1 MEEQIQETEEI
12 VEGLGSLT
20 PEGGNA
26 MTSIQNATNPGIPVG
41 NIVEQQETARGLSEV
56 QLIEL
61 AKSPDPSLIPPYL
74 VTSELMRRKTVREKA
89 QAKAPQ
95 LTVAQDA
102 VNNAEQG
109 IMSQMQRQA
118 PKMPLG
124 GFVPPM
130 QQRAPQPQQRRP
142 QMNPPGI
149 MGQMR
154 PQVPQRPG
162 GVTNTQPQQQM
173 TREQIMAR
181 GVPTLP
187 NPGNAMGQVGMAQ
200 GGIIGYAPGGP
211 TAEYS
216 RQGLYFPGQ
225 YNKEGEFSG
234 YNPYIKSNITPSNPQ
249 GLYQNLKP
257 EMIDERIETLTE
269 TLKPGYERGQFE
281 MSEEDTQRN
290 IAELREQQEFGLEGR
305 SDAQISESFQSTD
318 EIIDDPQSLGR
329 YAPYPDSTS
338 DFKLPEVSER
348 LTTDEYMD
356 KVNKSNTAFGVQSS
370 EDFYAPRMARI
381 AEEKAELLKDEQDDL
396 NLNLMQTGL
405 GIIES
410 GNIAGGAKEGIGRYI
425 ASKKET
431 KKMNKLVEA
440 ELRAEERMRRTED
453 RGDAKGY
460 MTATKD
466 REALQF
472 KQVELN
478 IKMKG
483 EELKANAARGSK
495 WAKLKS
501 DAYKDAVTAMDK
513 KYGAG
518 AAWMKF
524 KSPKDYEAELNAL
537 ADRNVGV
544 YRNEIESFSKNAVA
558 SRMDGQGIGS
568 TLNNPYVLKEG
579 ETAQFLRINKV
590 VPSGTYVKTPNGVQQ
605 IIY

>member
-1 MEEQIQETEEI
+1 MEEQIQETE
-12 VEGLGSLT
+12 VVKEGLGSLA
-20 PEGGNA
+20 PSGGNA
-26 MTSIQNATNPGIPVG
+26 MTSIENAANPGAPVVG
-41 NIVEQQETARGLSEV
+41 NILEQQEIARNLSET
-56 QLIEL
+56 QLIEY
-61 AKSPDPSLIPPYL
+61 AKSPNPSVIPSYL
-74 VTSELMRRKTVREKA
+74 VTAELMRRKSNKDKE
-89 QAKAPQ
+89 AKAPDF
-95 LTVAQDA
+95 TVAQEVVA
-102 VNNAEQG
+102 EAEQG

-118 PKMPLG
+118 PKMPPG

-162 GVTNTQPQQQM
+162 GVANTQPQQQM

-187 NPGNAMGQVGMAQ
+187 NPGNRLGQGGMAQ

-211 TAEYS
+211 IAEYS

-225 YNKEGEFSG
+225 YNAKGVGAG
-234 YNPYIKSNITPSNPQ
+234 YNPYINSNITPSNPQ

-329 YAPYPDSTS
+329 YTPYPDSTS

-356 KVNKSNTAFGVQSS
+356 KVNKSNAAFGVQSS

-410 GNIAGGAKEGIGRYI
+410 GNIPGGAKEGVERYI

-440 ELRAEERMRRTED
+440 EGRAEERMQRTED

-524 KSPKDYEAELNAL
+524 KSPQDYEAELNEL
-537 ADRNVGV
+537 ADRNVAV
-544 YRNEIESFSKNAVA
+544 YRNEIASFSQSQVA
-558 SRMDGQGIGS
+558 SKMDGQGKGTES
-568 TLNNPYVLKEG
+568 NPLPWKKG
-579 ETAQFLRINKV
+579 DAIPPPGTV
-590 VPSGTYVKTPNGVQQ
+590 VIDENGD
-605 IIY
+605 ISKIPYRS

>member
-1 MEEQIQETEEI
+1 MEEQIQETE
-12 VEGLGSLT
+12 VVKEGLGSLA
-20 PEGGNA
+20 PSGGNA
-26 MTSIQNATNPGIPVG
+26 MTSIENAANPGAPVVG
-41 NIVEQQETARGLSEV
+41 NILEQQEIARNLSET
-56 QLIEL
+56 QLIEY
-61 AKSPDPSLIPPYL
+61 AKSPNPSVIPSYL
-74 VTSELMRRKTVREKA
+74 VTAELMRRKSNKDKE
-89 QAKAPQ
+89 AKAPDF
-95 LTVAQDA
+95 TVAQEVVA
-102 VNNAEQG
+102 EAEQG

-118 PKMPLG
+118 PKMPPG

-162 GVTNTQPQQQM
+162 GVANTQPQQQM

-187 NPGNAMGQVGMAQ
+187 NPGNRLGQGGMAQ

-211 TAEYS
+211 IAEYS

-225 YNKEGEFSG
+225 YNAKGVGAG
-234 YNPYIKSNITPSNPQ
+234 YNPYINSNITPSNPQ

-290 IAELREQQEFGLEGR
+290 IAELREQQEFGLAGR
-305 SDAQISESFQSTD
+305 SDAEISESFQSTD

-329 YAPYPDSTS
+329 YTPYPDSTS

-356 KVNKSNTAFGVQSS
+356 KVNKSNAAFGVQSS

-410 GNIAGGAKEGIGRYI
+410 GNIPGGAKEGVERYI

-440 ELRAEERMRRTED
+440 EGRAEERMQRTED

-524 KSPKDYEAELNAL
+524 KSPQDYEAELNEL
-537 ADRNVGV
+537 ADRNVAV
-544 YRNEIESFSKNAVA
+544 YRNEIASFSQSQVA
-558 SRMDGQGIGS
+558 SKMDGQGKGTES
-568 TLNNPYVLKEG
+568 NPLPWKKG
-579 ETAQFLRINKV
+579 DAIPPPGTV
-590 VPSGTYVKTPNGVQQ
+590 VIDENGD
-605 IIY
+605 ISKIPYRS

>member
-1 MEEQIQETEEI
+1 MEEQIQETE
-12 VEGLGSLT
+12 VVKEGLGSLA
-20 PEGGNA
+20 PSGGNA
-26 MTSIQNATNPGIPVG
+26 MTSIENAANPGAPVVG
-41 NIVEQQETARGLSEV
+41 NILEQQEIARNLSET
-56 QLIEL
+56 QLIEY
-61 AKSPDPSLIPPYL
+61 AKSPNPSVIPSYL
-74 VTSELMRRKTVREKA
+74 VTAELMRRKSNKDKE
-89 QAKAPQ
+89 AKAPDF
-95 LTVAQDA
+95 TVAQEVVA
-102 VNNAEQG
+102 EAEQG

-118 PKMPLG
+118 PKMPPG

-162 GVTNTQPQQQM
+162 GVANTQPQQQM

-187 NPGNAMGQVGMAQ
+187 NPGNAMGQRGMAQ

-211 TAEYS
+211 IAEYS

-225 YNKEGEFSG
+225 YNAKGVGAG
-234 YNPYIKSNITPSNPQ
+234 YNPYINSNITPSNPQ

-356 KVNKSNTAFGVQSS
+356 KVNKSNAAFGVQSS

-410 GNIAGGAKEGIGRYI
+410 GNIPGGAKEGVERYI

-440 ELRAEERMRRTED
+440 ELRAEERMQRTED

-478 IKMKG
+478 IKIKG
-483 EELKANAARGSK
+483 EELKANAAKGSR

-501 DAYKDAVTAMDK
+501 DAYRDAVTAMDK

-524 KSPKDYEAELNAL
+524 KSPQDYEAELNEL
-537 ADRNVGV
+537 ADRNVAV
-544 YRNEIESFSKNAVA
+544 YRNEIASFSQSQVA
-558 SRMDGQGIGS
+558 SKMDGQGKGTES
-568 TLNNPYVLKEG
+568 NPLPWKKG
-579 ETAQFLRINKV
+579 DAIPPPGTV
-590 VPSGTYVKTPNGVQQ
+590 VIDENGD
-605 IIY
+605 ISKIPYRS

>member
-1 MEEQIQETEEI
+1 MEEQIQETE
-12 VEGLGSLT
+12 VVKEGLGSLA
-20 PEGGNA
+20 PSGGNA
-26 MTSIQNATNPGIPVG
+26 MTSIENAANPGAPVVG
-41 NIVEQQETARGLSEV
+41 NILEQQEIARNLSET
-56 QLIEL
+56 QLIEY
-61 AKSPDPSLIPPYL
+61 AKSPNPSVIPSYL
-74 VTSELMRRKTVREKA
+74 VTAELMRRKSNKDKE
-89 QAKAPQ
+89 AKAPDF
-95 LTVAQDA
+95 TVAQEVVA
-102 VNNAEQG
+102 EAEQG

-118 PKMPLG
+118 PKMPPG

-187 NPGNAMGQVGMAQ
+187 NPGNAMGQRGMAQ

-211 TAEYS
+211 IAEYS

-225 YNKEGEFSG
+225 YNAKGVGAG
-234 YNPYIKSNITPSNPQ
+234 YNPYINSNITPSNPQ

-356 KVNKSNTAFGVQSS
+356 KVNKSNAAFGVQSS

-410 GNIAGGAKEGIGRYI
+410 GNIPGGAKEGVERYI

-440 ELRAEERMRRTED
+440 ELRAEERMQRTED

-478 IKMKG
+478 IKIKG
-483 EELKANAARGSK
+483 EELKANAARGSR

-501 DAYKDAVTAMDK
+501 DAYRDAVTAMDK

-524 KSPKDYEAELNAL
+524 KSPSDYEAELNEL
-537 ADRNVGV
+537 TDRNVAV
-544 YRNEIESFSKNAVA
+544 YSNKIASFSKNAVA
-558 SRMDGQGIGS
+558 SRMDGQGKGTES
-568 TLNNPYVLKEG
+568 NPLPWKKG
-579 ETAQFLRINKV
+579 DAIPPPGTV
-590 VPSGTYVKTPNGVQQ
+590 VIDENGD
-605 IIY
+605 ISKIPYRS